1 MAIDMQAQKLIFSGR
16 GRIPSA
22 SAGFTLIELLVA
34 LAVGLFLLGGVI
46 SIFVSNQQNYKIN
59 ENLSRIQENA
69 RFAVEQIGR
78 EVRDAGA
85 NPCGIRAVNN
95 VVRRTPTQVHW
106 WADWNSGTVVGYGST
121 TAVASPNGIAFGTA
135 PGNRASG
142 TDGIVVLRAV
152 MDENMLRTV
161 QSHNT
166 TTAEILLSSASGYAD
181 RDLAFI
187 CDNSSGAIFL
197 LNGNPNSNT
206 ISHAVSGGGNS
217 SNCSSS
223 LGWSP
228 SVNCNSGAVT
238 KQFAPGSFV
247 TRYDPA
253 FWFIGVGSAGGNT
266 RSLYRATF
274 GKTGS
279 TGSLNATMQRLEI
292 LPDVEDMRIDYLTRQ
307 NPSGGVGLTTTASVL
322 ATTWVDADDA
332 KFSTAN
338 NEWTSNNIN
347 EVIAVRITLTYRSS
361 EQTVSSINSQVQL
374 GEAADGSARRIE
386 RKTVSVINLR
396 NRDIRP

>member
-1 MAIDMQAQKLIFSGR
+1 MQAQSH
-16 GRIPSA
+16 PSINYRRSA
-22 SAGFTLIELLVA
+22 HTSAGFTLIELLVA

-59 ENLSRIQENA
+59 ENLSRIQESA

-95 VVRRTPTQVHW
+95 VVRRTSGLQTPW
-106 WADWNSGTVVGYGST
+106 WADWNAGTIVGYGT
-121 TAVASPNGIAFGTA
+121 TTTVASPNGIAFGSA
-135 PGNRASG
+135 AGNRVPG
-142 TDGIVVLRAV
+142 TDGIAVLRAM

-161 QSHNT
+161 QQHDT
-166 TTAEILLSSASGYAD
+166 TTSSIQLGTAQGYTD
-181 RDLAFI
+181 RHTAFI

-197 LNGNPNSNT
+197 LNGDPTSNT
-206 ISHAVSGGGNS
+206 ISYALSGGGNS
-217 SNCSSS
+217 SNCSTS

-228 SVNCNSGAVT
+228 SVNCNSGAVS

-266 RSLYRATF
+266 RSLYRATLE
-274 GKTGS
+274 KTGPG
-279 TGSLNATMQRLEI
+279 GSLSPTIQRIEI
-292 LPDVEDMRIDYLTRQ
+292 LPDIEDMKIDYLTRS
-307 NPSGGVGLTTTASVL
+307 NPVSTSGLTVTASVL
-322 ATTWVDADDA
+322 ANTWVDADDN

-338 NEWTSNNIN
+338 NAWTANNTN
-347 EVIAVRITLTYRSS
+347 EVIAVRIFLTYRSS
-361 EQTVSSINSQVQL
+361 QQTVGSINSQAQL
-374 GEAADGSARRIE
+374 GEAADGSAQRIE
-386 RKTVSVINLR
+386 RKTVSVISLR